1 MPFVLIF
8 LENKLLFKSFQT
20 ATPISTDHTC
30 THMIKSVQL
39 KIKNKINKTQCCQYL
54 ISSVSISNAWVT
66 RENWLTGLELYIIY
80 ARNFVG
86 EMHQLRGCEKP
97 TLILRFREQWSN
109 YKEYTI
115 SDFWFL
121 GHIHT
126 SDLFLS
132 WRYIQFVF

>member
-86 EMHQLRGCEKP
+86 EMHQLRLKGLWKTYAHFE
-97 TLILRFREQWSN
+97 I
-109 YKEYTI
+109 
-115 SDFWFL
+115 
-121 GHIHT
+121 
-126 SDLFLS
+126 
-132 WRYIQFVF
+132 